1 MGKETDGNIEREE
14 RVNMEIENK
23 HDKRKKREGQRVD
36 IKSERERYV
45 WEKRKDREGGMVER
59 KNEEKMKERC

>member
-23 HDKRKKREGQRVD
+23 HDKRKKREGQRLD

-59 KNEEKMKERC
+59 TNEEKMKERC